1 LRKGP
6 RSAFPF
12 VLTLLAVASMWFYVE
27 RILIPQQVRDATA
40 HNRPRGNLSD
50 LYPRWLGARELLL
63 HRRNPYS
70 HDVTVEIQQGFYG
83 RPLDAWRPDDPRDQ
97 EAFTYPAY
105 VVFLL
110 APFVGFPFP
119 AVQIVFGWI
128 LVALSA
134 ASVPLWLMA
143 LRWKL
148 PPMPMAICL
157 ALTLGSFP
165 VAQGIKL
172 QQLSLLVAVFL
183 ALSAACAASGYL
195 FCSGALLALT
205 TIKPQLAGPIVVW
218 LLLWA
223 SSEWRARRRLVLG
236 FVSVM
241 ALLLAGAQFLLPGWW
256 RMFAEALRQYHQ
268 YTQNQSVLDLL
279 ADGTLGPRVG
289 LALGVVAG
297 LACGIVAWRTRR
309 QKADTPEFAHALAL
323 VLALTVVIVPVAAY
337 NQVLLLPA
345 ILWLARQWAVR
356 SRVPAIE
363 LLLYAV
369 AVVVLA
375 WSWIGSLTLS
385 AAYFLLS
392 PTRAQSAWSLPLYST
407 LALPVLVLALL
418 FWERGTTRL
427 AGPRIA
433 RSSGGVSD

>member
-1 LRKGP
+1 MRKRP

-12 VLTLLAVASMWFYVE
+12 VLTLLAAASMWFYVE

-83 RPLDAWRPDDPRDQ
+83 RPLDASRPDDPRDQ

-148 PPMPMAICL
+148 PPMTMAICL

-165 VAQGIKL
+165 VAQGVKL
-172 QQLSLLVAVFL
+172 QQLSLLVGGVLAV
-183 ALSAACAASGYL
+183 SAACAVNGYL

-223 SSEWRARRRLVLG
+223 SSEWRARRRLVFG
-236 FVSVM
+236 FVSLM

-268 YTQNQSVLDLL
+268 YAQNQSALDLL

-297 LACGIVAWRTRR
+297 LACGIVAWRTRG
-309 QKADTPEFAHALAL
+309 QKAD
-323 VLALTVVIVPVAAY
+323 VPVTAY

-356 SRVPAIE
+356 SRAPAIE

-392 PTRAQSAWSLPLYST
+392 PTRAQSTWRLPFYST

-418 FWERGTTRL
+418 FWERGRTRL
-427 AGPRIA
+427 AGPRVA

>member
-1 LRKGP
+1 M
-6 RSAFPF
+6 
-12 VLTLLAVASMWFYVE
+12 LTLLAVASMWFYAE

-63 HRRNPYS
+63 HRRNPYGP
-70 HDVTVEIQQGFYG
+70 DVTVKIQQGFYG
-83 RPLDAWRPDDPRDQ
+83 RPLDASRPDDPRDQ
-97 EAFTYPAY
+97 EAFAYPAY

-128 LVALSA
+128 LLALSA

-143 LRWKL
+143 LRWKI
-148 PPMPMAICL
+148 PPLPMAICL

-165 VAQGIKL
+165 VVQGIKL
-172 QQLSLLVAVFL
+172 QQLSLLLAGFL
-183 ALSAACAASGYL
+183 AVSAACAVSGYL

-223 SSEWRARRRLVLG
+223 CSEWQARRRLVYG

-241 ALLLAGAQFLLPGWW
+241 ALLLAGTQFLLPGWW

-268 YTQNQSVLDLL
+268 YAQNQSVLELL

-297 LACGIVAWRTRR
+297 VACGMVAWRTRR
-309 QKADTPEFAHALAL
+309 QRAGTPEFAHALAL
-323 VLALTVVIVPVAAY
+323 VLAFTVVIVPIAAY

-345 ILWLARQWAVR
+345 ILWLARRWAVR

-363 LLLYAV
+363 LSLYAV
-369 AVVVLA
+369 AVVVLS

-385 AAYFLLS
+385 AGYFLLS
-392 PTRAQSAWSLPLYST
+392 PMRAQSAWRLPFYST
-407 LALPVLVLALL
+407 PALPVLLLALL
-418 FWERGTTRL
+418 FWERGKTRL

-433 RSSGGVSD
+433 GSSGAVSD

>member
-1 LRKGP
+1 MRKRL

-12 VLTLLAVASMWFYVE
+12 VLTLLAVVSMWFYVE
-27 RILIPQQVRDATA
+27 RILIPHQVQDATA

-63 HRRNPYS
+63 RRRSPYS
-70 HDVTVEIQQGFYG
+70 HEVTVEIQQGFYG
-83 RPLDAWRPDDPRDQ
+83 RPLDASRPDDPRDQ
-97 EAFTYPAY
+97 EAFVYPAY

-157 ALTLGSFP
+157 ALFLGSFP

-172 QQLSLLVAVFL
+172 QQLSLLVAGFL
-183 ALSAACAASGYL
+183 AVSAACAASGYL

-223 SSEWRARRRLVLG
+223 CSEWQARRRLVYG

-241 ALLLAGAQFLLPGWW
+241 ALLLAGTQFLLPGWW

-268 YTQNQSVLDLL
+268 YAQNQSVLELL

-297 LACGIVAWRTRR
+297 VACGMVAWRTRR
-309 QKADTPEFAHALAL
+309 QRADTPEFAHALAL
-323 VLALTVVIVPVAAY
+323 VLAFTVVIVPMAAY

-345 ILWLARQWAVR
+345 ILWLARQWVVR
-356 SRVPAIE
+356 SRVPAIG
-363 LLLYAV
+363 LSLYAV
-369 AVVVLA
+369 AVVVLT

-392 PTRAQSAWSLPLYST
+392 PMRAQSAWRLPFYST
-407 LALPVLVLALL
+407 PALPVLLLALL
-418 FWERGTTRL
+418 FWERGKTRL

-433 RSSGGVSD
+433 GSSGAVSD

>member
-1 LRKGP
+1 MGSPRLRKRP
-6 RSAFPF
+6 RSAFLF

-83 RPLDAWRPDDPRDQ
+83 RPLDASRPDDPRDQ
-97 EAFTYPAY
+97 EAFVYPAH

-172 QQLSLLVAVFL
+172 QQLSLLVGGFL
-183 ALSAACAASGYL
+183 AVSAACAVNGYL

-223 SSEWRARRRLVLG
+223 SSEWRARRRLVFG
-236 FVSVM
+236 FVSLM

-268 YTQNQSVLDLL
+268 YAQNQSALDLL

-297 LACGIVAWRTRR
+297 LACGIVAWRTRG
-309 QKADTPEFAHALAL
+309 QKADTPEFAHALGTAMGGQESRASNRT
-323 VLALTVVIVPVAAY
+323 LAVCG
-337 NQVLLLPA
+337 
-345 ILWLARQWAVR
+345 RR
-356 SRVPAIE
+356 GCFG
-363 LLLYAV
+363 
-369 AVVVLA
+369 VVVDRQPDFKRCLFPSVA
-375 WSWIGSLTLS
+375 HEGTEQLEAAVLFDVGATS
-385 AAYFLLS
+385 ASSCPAFLGAGKNAACG
-392 PTRAQSAWSLPLYST
+392 TACCQIIR
-407 LALPVLVLALL
+407 
-418 FWERGTTRL
+418 RGK
-427 AGPRIA
+427 
-433 RSSGGVSD
+433 

>member
-1 LRKGP
+1 M
-6 RSAFPF
+6 
-12 VLTLLAVASMWFYVE
+12 T
-27 RILIPQQVRDATA
+27 
-40 HNRPRGNLSD
+40 
-50 LYPRWLGARELLL
+50 
-63 HRRNPYS
+63 
-70 HDVTVEIQQGFYG
+70 
-83 RPLDAWRPDDPRDQ
+83 
-97 EAFTYPAY
+97 
-105 VVFLL
+105 
-110 APFVGFPFP
+110 
-119 AVQIVFGWI
+119 
-128 LVALSA
+128 
-134 ASVPLWLMA
+134 
-143 LRWKL
+143 
-148 PPMPMAICL
+148 MAICL

-165 VAQGIKL
+165 VAQGVKL
-172 QQLSLLVAVFL
+172 QQLSLLVGGFL
-183 ALSAACAASGYL
+183 AVSAACAVNGYL

-223 SSEWRARRRLVLG
+223 SSEWRARRRLVFG
-236 FVSVM
+236 FVSLM

-268 YTQNQSVLDLL
+268 YAQNQSALDLL

-297 LACGIVAWRTRR
+297 LACGIVAWRTRG

-323 VLALTVVIVPVAAY
+323 VLGFTVVIVPVTAY

-356 SRVPAIE
+356 SRAPAIE

-392 PTRAQSAWSLPLYST
+392 PTRAQSTWRLPFYST

-418 FWERGTTRL
+418 FWERGRTRL
-427 AGPRIA
+427 AGPRVA